1 VIIGL
6 LVVGTL
12 FTLIYYSTAQV
23 SSKTFSY
30 SPQGSY
36 SSLSISDVD
45 GLVTITPWSQ
55 PSILINGTLT
65 AKGLGSSLTTI
76 VLTNSTSNGELVF
89 QSKFPTS
96 SGILFSQTFTAAI
109 NVYVPSTIRF
119 NSIHVTNENG
129 GVRIAGINSTN
140 VETTTVNGNV
150 SVDCVYCA
158 NATAISTNGNVTG
171 TFAALVDKGS
181 YTLTAT
187 NDNVNFTAPAKSSFT
202 LNATVQNGS
211 IYCYMTGCPN
221 KTTAN
226 EKTLTQLF
234 NGGGAN
240 VNLDS
245 VNGRITIEGT

>member
-1 VIIGL
+1 
-6 LVVGTL
+6 
-12 FTLIYYSTAQV
+12 
-23 SSKTFSY
+23 
-30 SPQGSY
+30 
-36 SSLSISDVD
+36 VD

-76 VLTNSTSNGELVF
+76 ILTNSTSNGGLVF
-89 QSKFPTS
+89 QAKFPTS

-119 NSIHVTNENG
+119 NSIQVTNVNG
-129 GVRIAGINSTN
+129 GVKITGINSTR
-140 VETTTVNGNV
+140 VTTTTVNGNV
-150 SVDCVYCA
+150 SIDCVYCA
-158 NATAISTNGNVTG
+158 NATATSTNGNVTG
-171 TFAALVDKGS
+171 TFAVLVNRGS
-181 YTLTAT
+181 YALTAT

-202 LNATVQNGS
+202 LSATVQNGS
-211 IYCYMTGCPN
+211 IYCYMTGCPT

-234 NGGGAN
+234 NGGGGN

-245 VNGRITIEGT
+245 VNGQITIEGT